1 MTMYKEYF
9 IWVLGVVLVVAVSYG
24 YYQQREIQ
32 QRYVGLTESQEKLD
46 SLRGHVESLR
56 TQVQQTEL
64 QVKKMETDP
73 LEIEAAIRRDI
84 RKIGFNE
91 MVFEVKDKPENVQVN
106 TEAVKDDVNDGVLE
120 GE

>member
-1 MTMYKEYF
+1 MYKEYF
-9 IWVLGVVLVVAVSYG
+9 IWVLGVALVVAVSYG

-32 QRYVGLTESQEKLD
+32 QRYVGLTESQQKLD

-84 RKIGFNE
+84 RKIGLNE
-91 MVFEVKDKPENVQVN
+91 MVFQVKDKPENVEVN
-106 TEAVKDDVNDGVLE
+106 IEAVEEGVNDGALE